1 VTVLHGQHSLD
12 GAPCVGDP
20 EISALDGSILERV
33 FRWLGAEPP
42 GGRRARDLFALA
54 RWGALPADQG
64 ADASLDGL
72 QLAAGH
78 YLRTKDIYISIY
90 IYICIYL
97 YIYMYVY
104 INIYVCVCV
113 RVCVCVFIYAYTH
126 ITCGPRSRRE
136 REASGYEH
144 PCEREARERD
154 IRLRALRALLVTA
167 EVLTPRGYMI
177 HPWRWS
183 SRLGPVDPS
192 F

>member
-1 VTVLHGQHSLD
+1 MFPFHPEAALRTKEPTRKENDSKRLCQEFFREGRAVTVLHGQHSLD

-64 ADASLDGL
+64 ADASLDRLGL
-72 QLAAGH
+72 VDE
-78 YLRTKDIYISIY
+78 R
-90 IYICIYL
+90 
-97 YIYMYVY
+97 
-104 INIYVCVCV
+104 
-113 RVCVCVFIYAYTH
+113 RVDVP
-126 ITCGPRSRRE
+126 PRQHPCE

-144 PCEREARERD
+144 PCERKARERD

-167 EVLTPRGYMI
+167 EVLTPRGHLI